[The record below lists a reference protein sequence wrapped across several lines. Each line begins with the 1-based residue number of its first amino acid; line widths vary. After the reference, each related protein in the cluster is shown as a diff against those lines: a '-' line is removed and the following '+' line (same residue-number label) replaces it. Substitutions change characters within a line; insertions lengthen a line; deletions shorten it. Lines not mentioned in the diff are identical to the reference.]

1 MRRIHI
7 LYLSLLCL
15 VSSTLSATNHPKV
28 VGGDISMLTEYYNA
42 GKTYM
47 DADGNTL
54 ATATAFLAYLK
65 AQGLNS
71 MRVRLFVDP
80 SKASSTHKGEGV
92 RQDLEYVKVLG
103 KQIKDA
109 GFNFLLDYHY
119 SDTWTDPGQHSTPSA
134 WNTTDPTSLGN
145 YLYDYTVSTLTAL
158 KDAGAEPD
166 DIQIGNEV
174 TVGELW
180 PTGKCYANGE
190 SVTTGNV
197 IGTMANFALYLKR
210 SAEACR
216 QVCPNAKIVLHT
228 ELSNN
233 GWGAKTLYNTLKNY
247 DVDYDIIGLSYYP
260 YHHGKL
266 SVLED
271 VLNSLTRD
279 FPTKKIQIV
288 ETGFYYRWGPG
299 STDYEIS
306 QAGQKAFTDDLI
318 TLLNR
323 YSNVNGLYWWWL
335 EANEWGTN
343 TNVTTNWY
351 YAGLW
356 SNDNGKPCSA
366 LFSLKN
372 FITDPVRVEA
382 PYADERD
389 CANTYT
395 IGGAKATKA
404 TKGIVIKNGKKH
416 VIK

>member
-1 MRRIHI
+1 MRQIHI
-7 LYLSLLCL
+7 FLLSFLCI
-15 VSSTLSATNHPKV
+15 VSSKVTATDYQKV
-28 VGGDISMLTEYYNA
+28 VGGDISMLTKYYEA

-47 DADGNTL
+47 DADGNKL
-54 ATATAFLAYLK
+54 ADAPAFLAYLK

-92 RQDLEYVKVLG
+92 CQDLEYVKALG

-109 GFNFLLDYHY
+109 GLYFLLDFHY
-119 SDTWTDPGQHSTPSA
+119 SDTWTDPGQHSTPSS
-134 WNTTDPTSLGN
+134 WNSTDPTTLGN
-145 YLYDYTVSTLTAL
+145 YLYDYTVDALTAL
-158 KDAGAEPD
+158 KNAGAEPD

-180 PTGKCYANGE
+180 PTGKCYADGK
-190 SVTTGNV
+190 SVTTGN
-197 IGTMANFALYLKR
+197 ITGTMANFALYLKR

-216 QVCPNAKIVLHT
+216 LVCPDAKIVLHT

-233 GWGAKTLYNTLKNY
+233 GWGAKTLYNTLKAY
-247 DVDYDIIGLSYYP
+247 GVDYDIIGLSYYP
-260 YHHGKL
+260 YFHGNL
-266 SVLED
+266 SVLES
-271 VLNSLTRD
+271 VLNSLTND

-288 ETGFYYRWGPG
+288 ETGFYYRWGQG
-299 STDYEIS
+299 TVSYEIS

-335 EANEWGTN
+335 EANEWGTSA
-343 TNVTTNWY
+343 NVTTNWY

-356 SNDNGKPCSA
+356 SNDNGKPCRA
-366 LFSLKN
+366 LFSLKD
-372 FITDPVRVEA
+372 FITDPAQVETPFTDQRGGENA
-382 PYADERD
+382 
-389 CANTYT
+389 YT
-395 IGGAKATKA
+395 IGGAKATPY

-416 VIK
+416 IMK

>member
-1 MRRIHI
+1 MRQIHI
-7 LYLSLLCL
+7 FLLSFLCI
-15 VSSTLSATNHPKV
+15 VSSKVTATDYQKV
-28 VGGDISMLTEYYNA
+28 VGGDISMLTKYYEA

-47 DADGNTL
+47 DADGNKL
-54 ATATAFLAYLK
+54 ADAPAFLAYLK

-92 RQDLEYVKVLG
+92 CQDLEYVKALG

-109 GFNFLLDYHY
+109 GLYFLLDFHY
-119 SDTWTDPGQHSTPSA
+119 SDTWTDPGQHSTPSS
-134 WNTTDPTSLGN
+134 WNSNDPATLAN
-145 YLYDYTVSTLTAL
+145 YLYDYTVETLTAL
-158 KDAGAEPD
+158 KNAGAEPD

-180 PTGKCYANGE
+180 PTGKCYADGK
-190 SVTTGNV
+190 SVTTGN
-197 IGTMANFALYLKR
+197 ITGTMANFALYLKC

-216 QVCPNAKIVLHT
+216 LVCPDAKIVLHT

-233 GWGAKTLYNTLKNY
+233 GWGAKTLYNTLKSY
-247 DVDYDIIGLSYYP
+247 GVDYDIIGLSYYP
-260 YHHGKL
+260 YFHGNL
-266 SVLED
+266 SVLES
-271 VLNSLTRD
+271 VLSSLTND

-288 ETGFYYRWGPG
+288 ETGFYYRWGQG
-299 STDYEIS
+299 TVSYDIS

-335 EANEWGTN
+335 EANEWGTSA
-343 TNVTTNWY
+343 NVTTNWY

-356 SNDNGKPCSA
+356 SNDNGKPCRA
-366 LFSLKN
+366 LFSLKD
-372 FITDPVRVEA
+372 FITDPAQVETPFTDQRGGENA
-382 PYADERD
+382 
-389 CANTYT
+389 YT
-395 IGGAKATKA
+395 IGGAKATPY

-416 VIK
+416 IMK